1 MESLEQLHL
10 SYRRSLEDKRRQLRV
25 SWDVLCG
32 EDVSDMSV
40 RDMHRRL
47 HQLCGSAGAYGF
59 QDICDISRTL
69 EKRWVQWLAN
79 SPSERPAPYVLCSQF
94 AGEMMRLLDLLEDAA
109 REP

>member
-32 EDVSDMSV
+32 EDVSDMQV

-59 QDICDISRTL
+59 QEICDIARAM
-69 EKRWVQWLAN
+69 ERRWVQWLAQA
-79 SPSERPAPYVLCSQF
+79 PSDRLPTYLLCAEL
-94 AGEMMRLLDLLEDAA
+94 AGSMMRLLDLLQDAA
-109 REP
+109 RET

>member
-1 MESLEQLHL
+1 MESLEQLHV

-32 EDVSDMSV
+32 EDVSDMQV

-59 QDICDISRTL
+59 QDICDTARML

-79 SPSERPAPYVLCSQF
+79 APSDRVATYVLCSTV
-94 AGEMMRLLDLLEDAA
+94 APDMMHLLDLLEDAA
-109 REP
+109 RES